1 MLVGVLVEAPVVAL
15 EVAKEGVLVEVL
27 VVVLVLVEAQGV
39 ALEVAKEEVLVVV

>member
-27 VVVLVLVEAQGV
+27 VVVLVEAQGV

>member
-1 MLVGVLVEAPVVAL
+1 MV
-15 EVAKEGVLVEVL
+15 GVLVEVL